1 MTSQEI
7 YEEVSEDIKKI
18 LDSFLIKKAKANDVT
33 YIAIKNSVLNYLQQT
48 MLKFNYLF
56 LPKVVVQGE
65 GPFVTINFYDQEGNR
80 LDTVEDT
87 LKYMEG
93 LWLN

>member
-18 LDSFLIKKAKANDVT
+18 LDSHLNKKATEET
-33 YIAIKNSVLNYLQQT
+33 YTAIQSGVLNYLQVT
-48 MLKFNYLF
+48 MLKLNYLF

-65 GPFVTINFYDQEGNR
+65 GPFVTINFYDKEDNR
-80 LDTVEDT
+80 LDTIEDT
-87 LKYMEG
+87 LYYMEG
-93 LWLN
+93 LWVN